1 MDSET
6 NTISQKI
13 KRELSDFLGIG
24 IEDIEEE
31 SDFIEDFHMSPTD
44 MTDFMDILEKAGF
57 ETDSIDL
64 TTIETF
70 GDLLEAIT
78 AHV

>member
-24 IEDIEEE
+24 IEDVEEE

-57 ETDSIDL
+57 ETDGIDL